1 MADEFLSKQAIMMKN
16 PLVSII
22 VPVYNTEK
30 YISECLDSL
39 CQQNYS
45 HIEIIAVDDGSTDNS
60 LCLLKE
66 LSNKDDRLKV
76 FSQPNQGVSAARN
89 LALSQATG
97 IYVMFVDADDWIDPS
112 TIEKCLQA
120 IGDADVCFFAYVR
133 EFSNRSLPKLLFSQT
148 QHFTGEAC
156 QQLQRRMIGPV
167 GEELVNPG
175 MLDSL
180 GTIWGKLYRRDIL
193 DGASFID
200 LKIIGTAEDSLFNCN
215 VFRKVQKAVYINK
228 AFYHYRKFNSGA
240 ETKRYKPQLFQQWNR
255 LFEYMKATV
264 TDEIGQK
271 ALYNRIALSIIGL
284 GLNECLSPD
293 TLKVKTAKIA
303 EIINQPHYREAYKE
317 LDLAYFPIH
326 WKVFFFAAKHQMARV
341 LMLLVLCIKKII

>member
-1 MADEFLSKQAIMMKN
+1 MKN
-16 PLVSII
+16 PFVSII

-30 YISECLDSL
+30 YISECLNSL
-39 CQQNYS
+39 FQQSYS
-45 HIEIIAVDDGSTDNS
+45 HIEIIAIDDGSTDNS
-60 LCLLKE
+60 LNLLKE
-66 LSNKDDRLKV
+66 LAAKDSRLKV

-89 LALSQATG
+89 LALSKATG
-97 IYVMFVDADDWIDPS
+97 TYVMFVDADDWIDSS
-112 TIEKCLQA
+112 TIEECLQA
-120 IGDADVCFFAYVR
+120 IEDADVCFFAYVR
-133 EFSNRSLPKLLFSQT
+133 EFTNRSLPKLLFPQT

-156 QQLQRRMIGPV
+156 KQLQRRMIGPV
-167 GEELVNPG
+167 GKELANPG

-180 GTIWGKLYRRDIL
+180 GTIWGKLYRREVL
-193 DGASFID
+193 DGTSFID

-215 VFRKVQKAVYINK
+215 VFKKVQKAVYINK
-228 AFYHYRKFNSGA
+228 MFYHYRKFNSGA

-255 LFEYMKATV
+255 LFDYMQSTA

-293 TLKVKTAKIA
+293 TLKAKTNKIA
-303 EIINQPHYREAYKE
+303 NIIKQSHYRKAYKG
-317 LDLAYFPIH
+317 LDLTYFPIH
-326 WKVFFFAAKHQMARV
+326 WKVFFFAAKHNMERV

>member
-1 MADEFLSKQAIMMKN
+1 MKN

>member
-1 MADEFLSKQAIMMKN
+1 MADEFLSKQAIMMKT

-30 YISECLDSL
+30 YIRECLDSL
-39 CQQNYS
+39 TQQSYS

-66 LSNKDDRLKV
+66 LSVKDNRLKV
-76 FSQPNQGVSAARN
+76 SSQPNQGVSVARN
-89 LALSQATG
+89 LALSKATG
-97 IYVMFVDADDWIDPS
+97 TYVMFVDADDWIDSS
-112 TIEKCLQA
+112 TIEECLQA
-120 IGDADVCFFAYVR
+120 IEDADVCFFAYVR
-133 EFSNRSLPKLLFSQT
+133 EFSNRSLPKLLFPET

-156 QQLQRRMIGPV
+156 KQLQRRMIGPV
-167 GEELVNPG
+167 GEELANPG

-180 GTIWGKLYRRDIL
+180 GTIWGKLYRREVL
-193 DGASFID
+193 DGTSFID

-228 AFYHYRKFNSGA
+228 TFYHYRKFNSGA
-240 ETKRYKPQLFQQWNR
+240 ETKKYKPQLFQQWNR
-255 LFEYMKATV
+255 LFDYMQATA

-271 ALYNRIALSIIGL
+271 ALSNRIALSIIGL

-293 TLKVKTAKIA
+293 TLKAKTNKIA
-303 EIINQPHYREAYKE
+303 EIINQSHYKAAYKE
-317 LDLAYFPIH
+317 LDLTYFPIH
-326 WKVFFFAAKHQMARV
+326 WKAFFFAAKHNMKRV